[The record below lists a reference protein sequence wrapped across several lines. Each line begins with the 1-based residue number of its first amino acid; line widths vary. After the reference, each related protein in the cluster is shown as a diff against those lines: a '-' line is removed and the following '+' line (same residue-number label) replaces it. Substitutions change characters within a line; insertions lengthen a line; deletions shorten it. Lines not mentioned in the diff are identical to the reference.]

1 MKKTLIVYW
10 IFTGLVVLLIGFGSI
25 FDAIAAPEAVAY
37 VTRLGYPAYL
47 IPFLGVAKLLGIIA
61 ILIPGYPRLK
71 EWAYAGLVFD
81 LIGALYSHIAFGDP
95 AANWAPLFFGL
106 FIIFGSYIY
115 YHKKLKLSAKTAT
128 QAALTVTS
136 A

>member
-1 MKKTLIVYW
+1 MNPKSIKIIYW
-10 IFTGLVVLLIGFGSI
+10 IFTGLVILLIGFGSI

-81 LIGALYSHIAFGDP
+81 LVGALYSHIAFGDP
-95 AANWAPLFFGL
+95 AANWLPLFFGL
-106 FIIFGSYIY
+106 FLIFGSYVY
-115 YHKKLKLSAKTAT
+115 YHKKAKTLAKVENNLS
-128 QAALTVTS
+128 LTN